1 MFSLDVTLFISF
13 PSGVIQVIV
22 GVGKPSD
29 THFSVTVWPMQDL
42 DVDEVMFRMVALSV
56 DRYG

>member
-1 MFSLDVTLFISF
+1 M
-13 PSGVIQVIV
+13 IQVIV

>member
-1 MFSLDVTLFISF
+1 MFSLDVTLLISF
-13 PSGVIQVIV
+13 PSGVIQAIV

-29 THFSVTVWPMQDL
+29 THFNVTVWPMQDL

-56 DRYG
+56 EQCG